1 MTDAHAATLE
11 AHWGGGAAPFGAS
24 WQKTMMWIFIVT
36 DALLFSALL
45 SGYGFLRMASPM
57 PWPKQ
62 SEVFSIPFIALMTF
76 ILITSS
82 AFMGTAVTAAR
93 LGEHKKAVLNL
104 ALTIAGGAAFL
115 GCQAYEWSHI
125 IHEGARLTGA
135 LPGSELAELGV
146 PPQFPAAF
154 FVLTG
159 FHGSHVLSG
168 LVILVITLI
177 RTAMGKTPAQGV
189 EMAGLYWHFV
199 DLVWVFI
206 FTLFYLLPS

>member
-1 MTDAHAATLE
+1 MEPGGHATTMD

-36 DALLFSALL
+36 DALLFSGLL
-45 SGYGFLRMASPM
+45 CGYAFLRHASTV
-57 PWPKQ
+57 PWPRQ

-82 AFMGTAVTAAR
+82 VFMAIAVTAAR
-93 LGEHKKAVLNL
+93 LGDRKKALLNL
-104 ALTIAGGAAFL
+104 ILTIVGGAAFL
-115 GCQAYEWSHI
+115 GCQAIEWTHF
-125 IHEGARLTGA
+125 IHDGARLTHNPWG
-135 LPGSELAELGV
+135 
-146 PPQFPAAF
+146 PPQFSQAF
-154 FVLTG
+154 FILTG

-168 LVILVITLI
+168 LIILIVTAI
-177 RTAMGKTPAQGV
+177 RTSLGKTPPQGV

-206 FTLFYLLPS
+206 FTLFYLL

>member
-1 MTDAHAATLE
+1 MDASHATTME
-11 AHWGGGAAPFGAS
+11 AHWGGGAQPFGAS

-36 DALLFSALL
+36 DALLFSGLL
-45 SGYGFLRMASPM
+45 CGYAFLRAASPS
-57 PWPKQ
+57 PWPRQ

-82 AFMGTAVTAAR
+82 MTMGTAVTAAR
-93 LGEHKKAVLNL
+93 LGDRKKALNNL
-104 ALTIAGGAAFL
+104 LFTIVGGAAFL
-115 GCQAYEWSHI
+115 GCQAYEWTEL

-135 LPGSELAELGV
+135 LAGSPLAQEGV
-146 PPQFPAAF
+146 TRTFAQAF

-168 LVILVITLI
+168 LIILIVTAI

-206 FTLFYLLPS
+206 FTLFYLL

>member
-1 MTDAHAATLE
+1 MHDGSHAAALE

-36 DALLFSALL
+36 DALLFSGLL
-45 SGYGFLRMASPM
+45 CGYGFLRQASVV
-57 PWPKQ
+57 PWPRQ

-82 AFMGTAVTAAR
+82 MTMGSAVTAAR
-93 LGEHKKAVLNL
+93 LGDHAKAFRFLIF
-104 ALTIAGGAAFL
+104 TIVGGAAFL
-115 GCQAYEWSHI
+115 GCQAYEWTHL
-125 IHEGARLTGA
+125 IHDGARLTGA
-135 LPGSELAELGV
+135 LPGSHLAERAI
-146 PPQFPAAF
+146 PAQFSQAF

-168 LVILVITLI
+168 LIILIITAV
-177 RTAMGKTPAQGV
+177 RWGMKKTPSQGV

-206 FTLFYLLPS
+206 FTLFYLL

>member
-1 MTDAHAATLE
+1 MHAGE
-11 AHWGGGAAPFGAS
+11 AVVESHWGGGAAPFGAT

-36 DALLFSALL
+36 DALLFSGLL
-45 SGYGFLRMASPM
+45 CGYAFLRQTGTQ

-62 SEVFSIPFIALMTF
+62 SDVFSIPFIAFMTF
-76 ILITSS
+76 VLISS
-82 AFMGTAVTAAR
+82 SVVMAVAVTAAR
-93 LGEHKKAVLNL
+93 LGDHRKALLNL
-104 ALTIAGGAAFL
+104 VLTIVGGITFL
-115 GCQAYEWSHI
+115 GCQAYEWTQL

-135 LPGSELAELGV
+135 LAGSHLAALGATR
-146 PPQFPAAF
+146 QFAQAF

-168 LVILVITLI
+168 VVILIITAV
-177 RTAMGKTPAQGV
+177 RTAQRKTPPQGI

-206 FTLFYLLPS
+206 FTLFYLL